1 MATPT
6 SLTDTAHMR
15 KFEALIIQMPPD
27 VREKFI
33 EDYLDWM
40 LEMAWSMGTAPQKE
54 KNAKLKE
61 LIEIFILGKKEPD
74 QKLLEQIQ
82 EASTI
87 MFYLIG
93 DVGDEPPIVRLD
105 RAQRRRVKL
114 LNVWRAFLRLEPL
127 PLPTL
132 PGLEPAAAEL
142 PGLDAEASEVIES
155 AEAEAIEEDE
165 SKG

>member
-15 KFEALIIQMPPD
+15 KFEALIIQMPPE

-40 LEMAWSMGTAPQKE
+40 LEMAWSLGTASEKE
-54 KNAKLKE
+54 KNAKMKE
-61 LIEIFILGKKEPD
+61 LIEIFVLGKKEPD

-87 MFYLIG
+87 LFYLIG
-93 DVGDEPPIVRLD
+93 DVGDELPIVRLD

-114 LNVWRAFLRLEPL
+114 LNVWRAFMGLEAL

-132 PGLEPAAAEL
+132 PGQEPATVET
-142 PGLDAEASEVIES
+142 PGLDAEASEVIDSSED
-155 AEAEAIEEDE
+155 ETIEEDE